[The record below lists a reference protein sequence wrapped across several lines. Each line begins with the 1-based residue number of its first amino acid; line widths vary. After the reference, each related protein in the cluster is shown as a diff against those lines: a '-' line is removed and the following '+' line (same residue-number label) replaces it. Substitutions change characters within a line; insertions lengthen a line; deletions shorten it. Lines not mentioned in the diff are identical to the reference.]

1 MRALLQR
8 ASGASVSV
16 DGRETGRIGKGLVAF
31 IGIRAGDDVEDAEY
45 IAGKTVNLRIFGDEQ
60 DRFNYSA
67 ADVGAELLVISQF
80 TLYAD
85 TRRGRRPSF
94 SDAAPPK
101 YAADLFER
109 ALDLFR
115 QTGLRV
121 ETGVFQAHM
130 VVSIDNDGPVTI
142 MLDSADRHKP
152 RRG

>member
-16 DGRETGRIGKGLVAF
+16 DGRVAGRIGKGLVAL
-31 IGIRAGDDVEDAEY
+31 IGISADDDVADAEY

-60 DRFNYSA
+60 GRFNYSA

-94 SDAAPPK
+94 SDAAPPEC
-101 YAADLFER
+101 AAEMFEHT
-109 ALDLFR
+109 LGLFR
-115 QTGLRV
+115 ETGLRV

-130 VVSIDNDGPVTI
+130 AVSIDNDGPVTI

>member
-8 ASGASVSV
+8 VAGASVSV
-16 DGRETGRIGKGLVAF
+16 DGRVAGKIGKGLVAL
-31 IGIRAGDDVEDAEY
+31 IGISADDDVEDAEY

-60 DRFNYSA
+60 GRFNYSA

-94 SDAAPPK
+94 TDAAPPEC
-101 YAADLFER
+101 AAEMFER
-109 ALDLFR
+109 TLGLFR

-152 RRG
+152 RQG

>member
-8 ASGASVSV
+8 VVGASVSV
-16 DGRETGRIGKGLVAF
+16 DGRVAGRIGKGLVAL
-31 IGIRAGDDVEDAEY
+31 IGIREGDDVEDAEY

-60 DRFNYSA
+60 GRFNYSA

-94 SDAAPPK
+94 TDAAPPDC
-101 YAADLFER
+101 AAGLFEHT
-109 ALDLFR
+109 LGLFR

>member
-16 DGRETGRIGKGLVAF
+16 DGRVVGRIGKGLVALV
-31 IGIRAGDDVEDAEY
+31 GIRAGDDVEDAEY
-45 IAGKTVNLRIFGDEQ
+45 IAGKAVNLRIFGDEQ
-60 DRFNYSA
+60 GRFNYSA

-94 SDAAPPK
+94 SDAAPPE
-101 YAADLFER
+101 YAAELFER
-109 ALDLFR
+109 TLAVFR

-121 ETGVFQAHM
+121 ETGMFQAHM
-130 VVSIDNDGPVTI
+130 VVSIENDGPVTI